1 MALFKSAEEK
11 EALAK
16 QKEYEMMQQYGLQ
29 SLTDPDDITSV
40 RKIIQ
45 ELSGTGMME
54 LGVLLGAN
62 EKYALKAQMLYQRAL
77 IEQNFII
84 IRQLDR
90 IASKLK
96 K

>member
-90 IASKLK
+90 IASKLDK
-96 K
+96 